1 MDLQFYLDKY
11 SLENIPGMV
20 DLNIEDTNHSFI
32 YEKVLI
38 ASHSRNFS
46 QVLPTI
52 PGVRGLHLLCREA
65 TTTPLLAIVVNK
77 NMLNFK
83 SGPGDTGKNVYHSN
97 IQAFLRLLTD
107 GSVPQ
112 DVIEMYLN
120 HYVKSQNHIADR
132 IEYKPV
138 LYFGKMSSDYVRM
151 FGQNGFNPNLPVIY
165 QDKTTKE
172 LIPGYNSLG
181 LIDDHNITG
190 INSDSSDS
198 FEEFFELTPA
208 QKSAAQL
215 VTLGADMSHRPQHLI
230 SKDYGTKRLV
240 NIPVRPTRQ
249 RYPYTHFSDIAYL
262 KENPSGERGTF
273 IKYMEDQ
280 DKQQMEKRLPTTM
293 FLQELETLKPE
304 QKLKLALFLEN
315 TDVEG
320 IEAMFDFID
329 KISEYHDSMNPY
341 TMRGPTGKKTPVK
354 YLNDKLRG
362 GGKKQTK
369 KKQRG
374 GRSKRRSRRI
384 SRSSK

>member
-32 YEKVLI
+32 YDKVLD
-38 ASHSRNFS
+38 ASHRRNFS
-46 QVLPTI
+46 QILPTI
-52 PGVRGLHLLCREA
+52 PGVRGLHLLCREY
-65 TTTPLLAIVVNK
+65 TTTPLLTIVANK

-83 SGPGDTGKNVYHSN
+83 NEPGDTGKNAYHSN
-97 IQAFLRLLTD
+97 KQAFLRLLTD

-112 DVIEMYLN
+112 DVIELYLN
-120 HYVKSQNHIADR
+120 HYVKSHNHIADR

-151 FGQNGFNPNLPVIY
+151 FGQYGFNPNLPVIY
-165 QDKTTKE
+165 QDKTTNE

-215 VTLGADMSHRPQHLI
+215 VTLGADMNHRPQHLI
-230 SKDYGTKRLV
+230 SKDYGTKTLV
-240 NIPVRPTRQ
+240 NIPVRPTHQ
-249 RYPYTHFSDIAYL
+249 RYPYTHFSDIGYL
-262 KENPSGERGTF
+262 RENPSGARGTF

-280 DKQQMEKRLPTTM
+280 DKQQMQKRLPTTM

-315 TDVEG
+315 TDIEG

-329 KISEYHDSMNPY
+329 KIS
-341 TMRGPTGKKTPVK
+341 
-354 YLNDKLRG
+354 
-362 GGKKQTK
+362 
-369 KKQRG
+369 
-374 GRSKRRSRRI
+374 
-384 SRSSK
+384 

>member
-20 DLNIEDTNHSFI
+20 DLNVTDSNHSFI

-38 ASHSRNFS
+38 ASQRRNFS
-46 QVLPTI
+46 QILPTI
-52 PGVRGLHLLCREA
+52 PGVLGSHLLCREH
-65 TTTPLLAIVVNK
+65 TMTPLLIIIA
-77 NMLNFK
+77 
-83 SGPGDTGKNVYHSN
+83 SGSGKNAYHSN

-120 HYVKSQNHIADR
+120 HYVKSHNHIADR

-138 LYFGKMSSDYVRM
+138 LYFGKMSADYVRM
-151 FGQNGFNPNLPVIY
+151 FGQYGFDPNLPVIY
-165 QDKTTKE
+165 QDKTTME

-215 VTLGADMSHRPQHLI
+215 VTLGADMNHLPQHLI
-230 SKDYGTKRLV
+230 SKDYGSKTLV
-240 NIPVRPTRQ
+240 NVPVRPTRQ
-249 RYPYTHFSDIAYL
+249 LYPHTHFSDIAYL
-262 KENPSGERGTF
+262 KEKPSGERGTF

-280 DKQQMEKRLPTTM
+280 DKQQMQKRLPTTM

-315 TDVEG
+315 TDIEG

-341 TMRGPTGKKTPVK
+341 TMRDSTGKRTPVK

-362 GGKKQTK
+362 GGAKKQTK

-374 GRSKRRSRRI
+374 GRSKRRSRRR
-384 SRSSK
+384 SRRSK

>member
-1 MDLQFYLDKY
+1 MDIQRLLDKY

-20 DLNIEDTNHSFI
+20 DLNVTDSNHSFI

-38 ASHSRNFS
+38 ASQRRNFS
-46 QVLPTI
+46 QILPTI
-52 PGVRGLHLLCREA
+52 PGVRGSHLLCRKD
-65 TTTPLLAIVVNK
+65 TTTPLLIIIA
-77 NMLNFK
+77 
-83 SGPGDTGKNVYHSN
+83 SGSGKNAYHSN
-97 IQAFLRLLTD
+97 IEAFLRLLTD

-112 DVIEMYLN
+112 DVIELYLN
-120 HYVKSQNHIADR
+120 HYVKSQNHISDR

-138 LYFGKMSSDYVRM
+138 LYFGKMSADYVRM
-151 FGQNGFNPNLPVIY
+151 FGQHGFVPNLPIIY
-165 QDKTTKE
+165 QDRSTKE
-172 LIPGYNSLG
+172 LILGYNSLG
-181 LIDDHNITG
+181 LIDDYNITG

-198 FEEFFELTPA
+198 FEEFLDLTPA

-230 SKDYGTKRLV
+230 LKDYGTKTLFNV
-240 NIPVRPTRQ
+240 PVRPTRQ
-249 RYPYTHFSDIAYL
+249 MYPHTHFSDIAYMR
-262 KENPSGERGTF
+262 ENPSGARGTF

-280 DKQQMEKRLPTTM
+280 DKQQMQKRLPTTM

-341 TMRGPTGKKTPVK
+341 TMRDSSGKRTSVK

-374 GRSKRRSRRI
+374 GRSKRRSRRR